1 KKYRVEKHFG
11 KKPDSGFY
19 EVPDPAMDQYLV
31 LDESLYG
38 TGDTHLY
45 YHVRPADV
53 SVSGASPKALPGWRD
68 NRNYRYQAGASGETV
83 ISYYFWYDYNEGPT
97 SFGNSHEGDLESFA
111 VLLDRSGKPKLFG
124 KVVNQ
129 DPLKVE
135 IKIYKTSDNQ
145 SVLNI
150 LFDGTKEQFYDLF
163 TFIPEKINPEL
174 SPEQKKLIEVFS
186 TKQYAAIEPY
196 AKANFI
202 EKDADKKIQLLTQ
215 SLTADPEYQPALREL
230 ASAYNEKGDSKK
242 ALETYIKCREK
253 MEKNQLQNTAAYA
266 RTLGNLVEYYS
277 KTNDRKAYI
286 AAFKQYL
293 EAGEKTGIGISQGLF
308 DFGVFLHMKEG
319 KSCEGLVYLEKLAK
333 QPDVKDFELNDFSN
347 LLTDVR
353 ELCRK

>member
-1 KKYRVEKHFG
+1 MPGDKGDIKPKEPVKG
-11 KKPDSGFY
+11 KIAIGEIRY
-19 EVPDPAMDQYLV
+19 E
-31 LDESLYG
+31 
-38 TGDTHLY
+38 
-45 YHVRPADV
+45 
-53 SVSGASPKALPGWRD
+53 
-68 NRNYRYQAGASGETV
+68 
-83 ISYYFWYDYNEGPT
+83 
-97 SFGNSHEGDLESFA
+97 
-111 VLLDRSGKPKLFG
+111 GKPEEKWLGDFIQNELSDHLHRVFGDQALEEKDFETAYKKAVTAGPKKSLEELNLDAAKNLKADYFLFG